1 VKKIFI
7 AIALCVASS
16 AAAKTTITFEEQ
28 AVVATV
34 TPGAKTAWF
43 AVVHEWKGY
52 GLRLVERAVLLDDD
66 DRDGVVRL
74 TLQKRVARDS
84 VWMVVD
90 LGNGDSA
97 IEAPPGMKLQ
107 RRPLPAAAL
116 NSRASG
122 RAAHV
127 VHKEA
132 FSIVWVVRPGVGAWT
147 SIVDDGNAGD
157 GDGTF
162 DGSVEA
168 ALERM
173 TPVGDSPAPP
183 DDFRRDDVVAAIA
196 PMTLEIFDG
205 RVAR

>member
-1 VKKIFI
+1 MKKIFI
-7 AIALCVASS
+7 AISLCLASS

-52 GLRLVERAVLLDDD
+52 GLRLVERATLLADD
-66 DRDGVVRL
+66 DRDGIVRL
-74 TLQKRVARDS
+74 NLGRSAARES

-90 LGNGDSA
+90 LASGDSA
-97 IEAPPGMKLQ
+97 VEAPPGMKLH

-116 NSRASG
+116 HSRASD

-127 VHKEA
+127 AHKA
-132 FSIVWVVRPGVGAWT
+132 TFSIVWLVRPGVGAWM
-147 SIVDDGNAGD
+147 SAIDDGNASD

-196 PMTLEIFDG
+196 PLTLEIFDG